1 MDEDVNLHA
10 KLHGADQ
17 VKRDID
23 DMMSALRRGTD
34 ASSPSPAIMSVM
46 AKYPWLMGS
55 VFGQSQQSGQSIAEK
70 IAADRARSSSQNDFG
85 GMFSFKSDYF
95 QAMFEK
101 KILSY
106 GSSVAGADAGVFS
119 EMRKAGRRVADVFR
133 AVGEV
138 GSRAADSFGELAK
151 GAGTAG
157 RNIWTVFKASATGRA
172 LGFMPEGPGGSG
184 KDGNSQAETF
194 ARTLG
199 RFMAARSVSG
209 LMNVGFEYAK
219 NPLHDNYQINAAQK
233 TVNSAINTLATTGS
247 VPLAVIS
254 GLTSAMMAGVE
265 RRNQI
270 HTETHR
276 FDQASLDTQR
286 SFAQQKSDWAFDQ
299 LMGMRSRAERI
310 GAFAGREGHVR
321 GVVTDASK
329 AEDVRSAQ
337 EDLDNIGVAYAKALG
352 FKIKEDEHRSEPYEA
367 LQSVRDG
374 KRLAE
379 LKAKEKDGGGLN
391 GEEAKELAELSSRLK
406 RREEA
411 IAKQKESAAQKEVAA
426 TEKAASAKEAEAA
439 VAVVA
444 AEAKK
449 KEADASDKAASAK
462 AETPG
467 VMSRGAINH
476 HLLSTA
482 TPVTDAQKA
491 LQLKHDMAQMALD
504 RAKDLS
510 IGSSYSD
517 LVKARKMFRDV
528 ENTDITQLTNGRDK
542 EGSWFGDP
550 AWIGFGQSMK
560 DFRKFLRKGDDDPI
574 TLKELR
580 MLENN
585 PMAEGSVRQDAE
597 SIRKAIEKENEG
609 YVKAKRSFNENFINR
624 AHAGEFKETSMDA
637 LREAMTIFEEEGK
650 NVDSDATFKKIRDM
664 YLSQERRA
672 EELDFRGMREKYDI
686 GQLMNQYTEASRVTD
701 SMARQGFF
709 IGSQV
714 DVQDVNK
721 DILAEV
727 RKMIPMLQKMAA
739 REVGDTDVGFSAN
752 TLFR

>member
-23 DMMSALRRGTD
+23 DMISALHRGAD
-34 ASSPSPAIMSVM
+34 ASSPPPAIMSIL
-46 AKYPWLMGS
+46 AKNPWLVGG
-55 VFGQSQQSGQSIAEK
+55 VFGQSQQRGQSVADRIVAE
-70 IAADRARSSSQNDFG
+70 RARSSSQNGFG
-85 GMFSFKSDYF
+85 GMFNFKSDYF
-95 QAMFEK
+95 QSMFEK
-101 KILSY
+101 KILGHGASA
-106 GSSVAGADAGVFS
+106 AGADAGVFS
-119 EMRKAGRRVADVFR
+119 EMRKSGRRVADVFR

-172 LGFMPEGPGGSG
+172 LGFMPEGPGGPG

-310 GAFAGREGHVR
+310 GAFAGREAHVR

-337 EDLDNIGVAYAKALG
+337 KDLDSIGVAYAKALG

-367 LQSVRDG
+367 LQSVRDRK
-374 KRLAE
+374 KRETEAAAADGAADAQKQAAPAAGDAGTRKVEAE
-379 LKAKEKDGGGLN
+379 RKEAAASEKAAAAKNAEAAAVESATAAKKS
-391 GEEAKELAELSSRLK
+391 EAKASEKAAEKAAESSEGVMRRGSIDHSALSAATPLT
-406 RREEA
+406 E
-411 IAKQKESAAQKEVAA
+411 AQKELQARY
-426 TEKAASAKEAEAA
+426 EAA
-439 VAVVA
+439 QMAVGA
-444 AEAKK
+444 AQALQVGGTYSSLVESRRRLRNEIADVGSSDVSTLVDVQAWNERAGQSRGYIPSFEAALDKVRKHLGKQQGEKVTVDDLREAKK
-449 KEADASDKAASAK
+449 DLGTNSRSEPGLAASMLLGGVKSSGEGRIK
-462 AETPG
+462 AFNQNFIAQARAG
-467 VMSRGAINH
+467 NFK
-476 HLLSTA
+476 A
-482 TPVTDAQKA
+482 T
-491 LQLKHDMAQMALD
+491 DMA
-504 RAKDLS
+504 S
-510 IGSSYSD
+510 
-517 LVKARKMFRDV
+517 
-528 ENTDITQLTNGRDK
+528 
-542 EGSWFGDP
+542 
-550 AWIGFGQSMK
+550 
-560 DFRKFLRKGDDDPI
+560 
-574 TLKELR
+574 
-580 MLENN
+580 
-585 PMAEGSVRQDAE
+585 
-597 SIRKAIEKENEG
+597 
-609 YVKAKRSFNENFINR
+609 
-624 AHAGEFKETSMDA
+624 
-637 LREAMTIFEEEGK
+637 LREAMKIFEEEGQ
-650 NVDSDATFKKIRDM
+650 NVDTDATYKKIKEM